1 MLAEVLEVF
10 PSAFIHV
17 GGDEVPKREWQH
29 SLAAQAR
36 LQALGLRDEA
46 QLQSWFIGQ
55 MGSWLAA
62 RGRRLV
68 GWEEILEGGLA
79 PGATVMAWQGVDA
92 AVTAAR
98 QGHDAVVAPMQ
109 WTYLDHAQSED
120 PGEPV
125 SIGGLNT
132 LENAYAFDPM
142 PVGLPPEFAKHIL
155 GGQAQ
160 LWTEYM
166 PDPKHVEY
174 MAWPRLAA
182 IAEAL
187 WSPAQAAGDRSFEH
201 FRRRL
206 RDGHLT
212 RLDHLDVGYRPLDGA
227 RGM

>member
-1 MLAEVLEVF
+1 
-10 PSAFIHV
+10 
-17 GGDEVPKREWQH
+17 
-29 SLAAQAR
+29 
-36 LQALGLRDEA
+36 
-46 QLQSWFIGQ
+46 
-55 MGSWLAA
+55 
-62 RGRRLV
+62 V
-68 GWEEILEGGLA
+68 GWDDILEGGLP

-98 QGHDAVVAPMQ
+98 QGHDAVVAPTQ
-109 WTYLDHAQSED
+109 WTYLDYAQSED
-120 PGEPV
+120 AGEPV

-142 PVGLPPEFAKHIL
+142 PVGLPPGFAKHIL

-166 PDPKHVEY
+166 PDTKHVEY

-187 WSPAQAAGDRSFEH
+187 WSPAQSAGDRSFEH

-206 RDGHLT
+206 RAGHLT
-212 RLDHLDVGYRPLDGA
+212 RLDHLDVAYRPLG
-227 RGM
+227 GPGV